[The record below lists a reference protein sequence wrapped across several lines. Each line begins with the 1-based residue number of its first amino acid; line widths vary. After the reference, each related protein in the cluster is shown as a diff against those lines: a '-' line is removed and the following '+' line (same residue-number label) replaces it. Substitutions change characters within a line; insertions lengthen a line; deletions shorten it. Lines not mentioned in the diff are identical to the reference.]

1 MKKWILPLILALSF
15 LLRVVALDK
24 YPVGFTPDEASFGY
38 DAYSILKTGKDQWGN
53 AFPLVLK
60 SFGDYKAPIYAYL
73 TIPSVFIFGLTKF
86 AVRLPNALIGT
97 LAVYVLYLLSNK
109 LFSDKKYG
117 ILIAFLLTISP
128 WHIMMSRGAFEANL
142 ITLFLPLGIYLFLV
156 EKYYLSMT
164 VFGVNMFTYHS
175 AKLITPLIII
185 LLLVFFK
192 NNLSKKILK
201 PLLVFGLFVILTIYT
216 FNLGAGARVAERSI
230 TSGALEDGAKAKIV
244 LIQNGMNPTLAKL
257 LHNKYQVV
265 ISRFINNYLQ
275 YFSPSFLILDGPA
288 ETTYGMVK
296 GFGVLSYIEIFGLF
310 FLIINFKKFKD
321 KKIIYFLILWLLIS
335 PLPASLS
342 TGVGYAANRAISMIP
357 VLQILAGLGIYKLI
371 ESNKNVKYL
380 LGLVVLFGFIVFFQK
395 YLIESPT
402 KSADGMLSGNLEKA
416 VEITN
421 NSDKFDE
428 IIVSKTLSEPH
439 IYIAFAGKIDPKF
452 YQEETKLRKFEEIG
466 VNWVDQMP
474 KYKLGKFVFK

>member
-15 LLRVVALDK
+15 LLRVIALDK
-24 YPVGFTPDEASFGY
+24 FPVGFTPDEASFGY

-97 LAVYVLYLLSNK
+97 LAIYVLYLLSNK
-109 LFSDKKYG
+109 FFFNKKYS
-117 ILIAFLLTISP
+117 ILITFLLAISP

-142 ITLFLPLGIYLFLV
+142 ITLFLPLGIYLFLI
-156 EKYYLSMT
+156 EKYYLSMIA
-164 VFGVNMFTYHS
+164 FGINMFTYHS
-175 AKLITPLIII
+175 AKLITPLILV

-192 NNLSKKILK
+192 NNLSKKIFK

-216 FNLGAGARVAERSI
+216 FNLGAGARIAERSI
-230 TSGALEDGAKAKIV
+230 TNSALEDGAKAKIV

-257 LHNKYQVV
+257 LHNKYQV
-265 ISRFINNYLQ
+265 IASRFINNYLQ
-275 YFSPSFLILDGPA
+275 YFSPRFLVLDGPA
-288 ETTYGMVK
+288 ETTYGMIK

-310 FLIINFKKFKD
+310 LFIINFNKFKD

-342 TGVGYAANRAISMIP
+342 TGVGYAANRAVSMIP
-357 VLQILAGLGIYKLI
+357 VLQILAGIGLYKLI
-371 ESNKNVKYL
+371 ESNKNAKYL
-380 LGLVVLFGFIVFFQK
+380 LGLVVIFGFIVFFQK

-452 YQEETKLRKFEEIG
+452 YQEETKFWNFEEIG
-466 VNWVDQMP
+466 VNWV
-474 KYKLGKFVFK
+474 